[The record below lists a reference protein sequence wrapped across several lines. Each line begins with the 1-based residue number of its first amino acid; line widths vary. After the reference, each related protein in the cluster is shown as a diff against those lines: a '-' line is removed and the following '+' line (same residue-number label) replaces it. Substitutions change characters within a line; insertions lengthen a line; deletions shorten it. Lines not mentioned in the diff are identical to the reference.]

1 MYIYIINIIYIYIWY
16 LQYILYLYTY
26 NILYNIYVYCLY
38 IHIVNKHVYIIP
50 RLHSLL
56 PWQPRDTATPPPM
69 ALPVMA
75 TTVGMQ
81 SSCGKLLECDGHNG
95 DDNVHAHISCFY
107 VYTHNMYI
115 YIYIIHM
122 YCIYIYDIYIYM
134 YYLHVLYQHW
144 PQQKRKYQASTS
156 CYETLGARNSQK
168 EQPQKARNQG
178 TAQRRERGGR
188 CSKELV
194 GNAAQDT
201 HSKLGDK
208 SDKWEPQRT
217 GHWKTSTRNASTET
231 PAAGHAAQACNCLKV
246 RTPHR

>member
-69 ALPVMA
+69 ALPMMA

-115 YIYIIHM
+115 YIIHM
-122 YCIYIYDIYIYM
+122 YCIYIYDIYICTIYM
-134 YYLHVLYQHW
+134 YCTSID
-144 PQQKRKYQASTS
+144 PNRKGNIKRQLLAM
-156 CYETLGARNSQK
+156 R
-168 EQPQKARNQG
+168 P
-178 TAQRRERGGR
+178 
-188 CSKELV
+188 
-194 GNAAQDT
+194 
-201 HSKLGDK
+201 
-208 SDKWEPQRT
+208 
-217 GHWKTSTRNASTET
+217 
-231 PAAGHAAQACNCLKV
+231 
-246 RTPHR
+246 

>member
-1 MYIYIINIIYIYIWY
+1 MCISSLGFIRFCLGNQGT
-16 LQYILYLYTY
+16 LQRLLRWHCPWWPPQLECKVPAENSWNAMVTMGMIMCMH
-26 NILYNIYVYCLY
+26 ISHVFMY
-38 IHIVNKHVYIIP
+38 IHII
-50 RLHSLL
+50 
-56 PWQPRDTATPPPM
+56 
-69 ALPVMA
+69 
-75 TTVGMQ
+75 
-81 SSCGKLLECDGHNG
+81 C
-95 DDNVHAHISCFY
+95 
-107 VYTHNMYI
+107 I